1 MGHPPRLMGTA
12 LACLFLIFTAV
23 DASGKCTTGCHGIHQ
38 NKGYQEGHTYVYQL
52 TGKTVTSVSQA
63 QEEAKLDLSATVE
76 LSVKPD
82 CIHQLWLKDV
92 LINKERPELPGL
104 ENAIQFNYHNGHID
118 SELCATPD
126 DPQASLNIKRAVI
139 SLFQSAVLQ
148 DSGAATH
155 HETDVLGVCP
165 TSFSFHK
172 KGEVLLVEK
181 TRNLEQCAFREN
193 SNQGLISTTVDTV
206 AGLKSSPLLASSQT
220 IRQRFKEGILESATS
235 TEVHKLRP
243 FSNGEAGT
251 KTVVETSLT
260 LKSEKPDTPAAPVT
274 LPKSLIFDAP
284 HPVVK
289 YTAKD
294 IATAVKAAQEQIA
307 GGVKP
312 EAASAFADLVKV
324 LRRSSKNDILSTY
337 QKVKAGA
344 GFDKNCQQVFLDGL
358 FHAGNGD
365 AIEVGAQLVKNKEL
379 TEVQTLFYY
388 TSLALIRHAQL
399 PTVQAVTSL
408 LDQPNLP
415 RIGYLGIG
423 QVIGKYCQNH
433 PCENVAEVKEAVHKI
448 REKVGNGKAKT
459 REQENVVVSALK
471 SLGNTQFLDDAT
483 LTKLANIAADKSV
496 KNRVRVAAIEAL
508 PTRCSMKWKNIAFKV
523 LADKEQDSEIRIK
536 TYLALVACPCP
547 HVAGQLKEILDKETV
562 NQVGSFIQSHL
573 RNLKASTDPG
583 KINAQHHLGQIK
595 PRTKFPE
602 DFRKFSFNEELSYKV
617 DSLGLG
623 STVEQNI
630 IYSQDSFVPR
640 SANLNVTVELFGRN
654 LNLLD
659 LSARVENLD
668 RVIEHWFGPKGA
680 AWVTELDDVKAEVKD
695 AKDTVADIASYT
707 SKKFESLIRG
717 KRAAVDQGELNR
729 FAKKVHLRGNEVDEN
744 LDLDVSLKLFGVE
757 LAYLSLEGDSGKHKE
772 PEKAI
777 IDKIFERLQKT
788 FDSTKNLHH
797 DTENYIQFLE
807 AELVYPTNLGT
818 SLSLGVIGTSAVK
831 VHTDGNLDLA
841 KILQDPK
848 NAAFRI
854 ALKPSV
860 SVRIAGS
867 VIVEGLGVESGL
879 KVVSTLHT
887 ATSSDVDVKVLNG
900 KGVDVK
906 FSLPKKKQEVIN
918 VNSEVLVSNNGK
930 TKPAFTAK
938 GKGYKDCF
946 DQFSTLLGLSVC
958 GEVSFPYEGMGNV
971 QQRPLFP
978 LSGPAKFAATIENVD
993 ANAYHFKVHLND
1005 EDPAKRSFEILVNT
1019 PGSKTNREISL
1030 KGEAGTQPN
1039 LYAQLQLNSP
1049 FKKLKLEGALKNN
1062 QKERTLSLQFDHDT
1076 IKYFGRI
1083 GVEAT
1088 GNKYK
1093 PVLEYNV
1100 PEHIARLS
1108 GVSTGPKSDNKYSI
1122 QGTVDVIDHEGG
1134 QKFTTDKIALVAGN
1148 QEIVSVSGSL
1158 AWTPNSV
1165 KVASK
1170 LGYADKF
1177 LELNVN
1183 GKAVPGSNYALSI
1196 LAKPSTDPNI
1206 GFKLDW
1212 ELKREEGSLDNKLVF
1227 VHGADL
1233 ASEENQL
1240 SLKQNVVYKLKPGNL
1255 LLSTTNE
1262 LKYPA
1267 INLKVKLDG
1276 KLTPKTIDTDIE
1288 LKYEKFKFG
1297 TELSGKIGKEKPG
1310 DYEVELEVELINNK
1324 IELKSARSIL
1334 EPTKSKFTNS
1344 LVITPGGK
1352 YDAEATITWDV
1363 TKENV
1368 NIQLNGDANWNGKKV
1383 KVNVDHEANQQL
1395 LNSLL
1400 FVKVDS
1406 VKYVE
1411 FTLKTKKSPHP
1422 TGHLNLILKNYLL
1435 ANGQYTYQNGKGNG
1449 NLNIDIP
1456 KIDRKIQ
1463 ATGQIAVNGPEHAGN
1478 VEILY
1483 DAKKD
1488 PTKKIKFTTNNH
1500 ITKTSLD
1507 TKNLLEVLDKK
1518 FEVNGKHS
1526 LQGAWNNGVLD
1537 LSLDVTLPCGHNF
1550 NTKLNREIVKKN
1562 TKYDLKLDSELAYSV
1577 KKGGPST
1584 KILLKS
1590 NGKLVDEK
1598 NREGQASI
1606 TLSLID
1612 TEGKD
1617 VVVVLNLNRKRPDG
1631 KIVDDID
1638 LEVKGAKVP
1647 KETKLAG
1654 KFERNELAGEID
1666 VDASLGN
1673 DWKLSN
1679 KVDYDL
1685 GDNVDKPAKNNVVFQ
1700 LKLPLEKLKDVKVEA
1715 SLSRLNAFLG
1725 NRRLESSTLAKL
1737 TYNSDNT
1744 IVLQKELKSETN
1756 DFTGKLEGKDKLSVN
1771 IAQHSPLTLETS
1783 YKYVPTDEKNTA
1795 DVELKFEHAD
1805 KKVLFTSNNVY
1816 EPDVAIVSV
1825 NLKTALPIEKFRN
1838 VDLQLDYKRNKPEKK
1853 LLTDIVVNADGAKY
1867 TLNSEIQTQESLKVL
1882 NVLTSCPNG
1891 KSELLCKYQK
1901 LGPNDFKGEWTIRTP
1916 KGFVVTDVHLDLDS
1930 VDEFAINAN
1939 FDSDKIKYRKI
1950 HADITNKPTAKTGK
1964 RIIVTVTSEKQNIVT
1979 GSMSYKKRDEEGKIV
1994 IEGNGSLKVGE
2005 ETKSSSFK
2013 YTRQQLTNEKDGE
2026 IGVAVILNA
2035 NFGPSAIVGE
2045 LKLSDKELHVFNS
2058 YCEQTKDCAHFK
2070 LQSTLVAA
2078 PDKSNLKHQLMVEV
2092 DLKKFNVPAE
2102 FGLKTNTEYK
2112 YPELDHSSNLYLH
2125 TTKDKSEY
2133 TYQLHIHPKDSSS
2146 ILTLPTREVAL
2157 ILVNDFS
2164 KNKQSGAYKLD
2175 LSLYL
2180 DRKNKPSDKTSLT
2193 ANADI
2198 NVDKN
2203 SLSLSGDAKFSYP
2216 KQTKDLSV
2224 KGRLYCGNDEKLL
2237 DANLDLDIFEK
2248 KSQKITITA
2257 NVQRQPLADGY
2268 SINSNV
2274 DVNSRG
2280 QQLKLNEKTVFT
2292 ITGSNIDL
2300 SYSFSYNDIHQ
2311 KTKTVESRLSAD
2323 KNHFLVLVAL
2333 PDKVL
2338 VKYEWKIQIS
2348 KDTQTLNGE
2357 LTLLGQP
2364 TNVMK
2369 IESKGLNSFELVR
2382 FRKDNP
2388 NNKLTV
2394 NGQVVLGQLAEIH
2407 ADTHKDGAKKKLFHV
2422 LVHLDEKQF
2431 LKPDISYDK
2440 ANVIEAIEE
2449 AKNDRLEY
2457 VKKLKETQEQ
2467 VTETINLEL
2476 EDFSKHLEKALPNL
2490 RPLVDYYKG
2499 ELNKLKDEINADETI
2514 KEIQATFNKYFGG
2527 LVAAITEILKD
2538 LAEAAQKLQKQLAVV
2553 LSSLKQ
2559 AGNSIYPK
2567 LKESYEKIFKVY
2579 LEIADAIAKLVTAQ
2593 LEVVLDLLN
2602 SHKKELQDLLNLV
2615 SGVAQDFTKALSK
2628 VLEQIRHDVKQ
2639 FNSQLAS
2646 QVKALPIYEI
2656 IKEKLEG
2663 LPKIKLPSSV
2673 KWILEKLCDVLPGI
2687 LPEELQGIIKKSCDW
2702 VASTEADANITGP
2715 ASPGKDKDGTIKL
2728 PTFVTWTLK
2737 KLCEVLPGIL
2747 PEELQGSIKKICDW
2761 VSANEKDGNINLSD
2775 GLKELGALVS
2785 SGKEVL
2791 KIDIPV
2797 YVKWLVKQL
2806 CNVADILPVGLRELV
2821 KILCSFVLPQ
2831 DSDGHINY
2839 GDDSLKIQSPIDWS
2853 LLFVPGSPTLQLS
2866 LINLVRNGGLPTVS
2880 DLYHAYRPT
2889 LYPSDIIPPFSKSG
2903 VITDGGHIFTFDGRH
2918 LTLPGSCSYVLAQ
2931 DIEDGNFT
2939 VVASLNKGTLN
2950 SITLTAPEES
2960 ITIKSNGNILV
2971 NNKRADYPAS
2981 TENLH
2986 AFLVPP
2992 FANVKSDYGV
3002 RVSCIHKSAL
3012 VCAVHVSGFY
3022 HGKLRGL
3029 LGDGNNE
3036 PYDDFTLPSGTISES
3051 ASDFGN
3057 AYKLK
3062 GDCPAAAAVDHKDR
3076 APICTDY
3083 FINENSPLKSC
3094 FKYVDPS
3101 VYREAC
3107 DHAVA
3112 SGSSNEGVCLIAAAY
3127 HYKCYA
3133 AGILTTNI
3141 PPACTN
3147 CKVGGSSVG
3156 IGDTFSVKTPKKEA
3170 DIVIVVEQLS
3180 PNEKVVK
3187 ELVSPLISQLRDE
3200 LKADGITDVHIGLIG
3215 FADQLK
3221 WPQHYT
3227 VNGDINVNGDVTK
3240 NIKFF
3245 EKRPPITLEEAT
3257 KAATDKK
3264 LSAEKILRP
3273 LEYLKQ
3279 KLDVELGTLT
3289 LTDAYEEAIHYPFR
3303 AGAAK
3308 IVIGVHATVCEKSPL
3323 PISLQQIRLL
3333 LGQKTYRDLGL
3344 TYYHISY
3351 PSELLVSGKPQK
3363 NIVGYDKQNVYT
3375 FGDSD
3380 AARPLTGRSDLKNN
3394 LVVSTTDVCAD
3405 FAVSSGGALFS
3416 LNTFVDAKPNQKK
3429 QFIQVT
3435 AKRVADGV
3443 ANLELEQDCLCDY
3456 QFGLVG
3462 RAKCKIVGRK
3472 EKNSKKDTKVKG

>member
-12 LACLFLIFTAV
+12 LACLFLIFAAV
-23 DASGKCTTGCHGIHQ
+23 DASGKCTTGCHGIHP

-63 QEEAKLDLSATVE
+63 QKDAQLDLSATVE

-92 LINKERPELPGL
+92 QINGERSELPGL

-165 TSFSFHK
+165 TSFLFHK

-193 SNQGLISTTVDTV
+193 SDQGLISTTVDTA
-206 AGLKSSPLLASSQT
+206 AGLKTSPLLASSQT
-220 IRQRFKEGILESATS
+220 IKQRFKQGVLESATS

-251 KTVVETSLT
+251 KTVVQTSLI
-260 LKSEKPDTPAAPVT
+260 LKSEKPDTPTAPVT
-274 LPKSLIFDAP
+274 SPKSLIFDVP

-289 YTAKD
+289 YQAKD
-294 IATAVKAAQEQIA
+294 IANAVKAAQEQIA

-312 EAASAFADLVKV
+312 EAASKFADLVKV
-324 LRRSSKNDILSTY
+324 LRRSAKNDILSTY

-344 GFDKNCQQVFLDGL
+344 GFDKTSQQVLLDGL

-365 AIEVGAQLVKNKEL
+365 AAEVGVQLIKNKEL
-379 TEVQTLFYY
+379 TDVQTLFFY

-423 QVIGKYCQNH
+423 QVIGKYCQDH
-433 PCENVAEVKEAVHKI
+433 PCENVPEVKEAVHKI

-471 SLGNTQFLDDAT
+471 SLGNTRFLDDAT

-547 HVAGQLKEILDKETV
+547 HVATQLKETLDKETV

-573 RNLKASTDPG
+573 RNLRASTDPG

-602 DFRKFSFNEELSYKV
+602 DFRKFSYNDELSYKV

-623 STVEQNI
+623 STVEQNV

-654 LNLLD
+654 LNLVD
-659 LSARVENLD
+659 LSARVDNLD
-668 RVIEHWFGPKGA
+668 KVLEHWFGPKGA
-680 AWVTELDDVKAEVKD
+680 AWKTELEDVKEEVKG
-695 AKDTVADIASYT
+695 ARDTVANVASYT
-707 SKKFESLIRG
+707 KKKFESLIRG
-717 KRAAVDQGELNR
+717 KRAAVDQGELDR
-729 FAKKVHLRGNEVDEN
+729 FAKKVHLRGNTVDKN
-744 LDLDVSLKLFGVE
+744 LDLDISLKLFGVE
-757 LAYLSLEGDSGKHKE
+757 LAYLSLEDNGTKQKD
-772 PEKAI
+772 PVNAI
-777 IDKIFERLQKT
+777 IDKIFEQLQKT
-788 FDSTKNLHH
+788 FDSTKNLQH

-818 SLSLGVIGTSAVK
+818 SLSLGLIGTSAFK
-831 VHTDGNLDLA
+831 MHSDGNLDLA
-841 KILQDPK
+841 KIFDDPK

-860 SVRIAGS
+860 SVRIAGNI
-867 VIVEGLGVESGL
+867 IVEGLGVESGL
-879 KVVSTLHT
+879 KVVSTLYT
-887 ATSSDVDVKVLNG
+887 ATSTDLSVKVLNG
-900 KGVDVK
+900 KGVDVQ
-906 FSLPKKKQEVIN
+906 FSIPKKTQEVIN
-918 VNSEVLVSNNGK
+918 VNSEVLVSSKGK
-930 TKPAFTAK
+930 TESAFTTK
-938 GKGYKDCF
+938 GKEYKDCF
-946 DQFSTLLGLSVC
+946 DQFSTIIGLTVC
-958 GEVSFPYEGMGNV
+958 GEVSFPYDGVANV
-971 QQRPLFP
+971 QQKPLFP
-978 LSGPAKFAATIENVD
+978 LSGPAKFAATIDNVD
-993 ANAYHFKVHLND
+993 ANAYRFKVHLND
-1005 EDPAKRSFEILVNT
+1005 EDPAKRSFEILLDT

-1030 KGEAGTQPN
+1030 RGEAATQPN

-1049 FKKLKLEGALKNN
+1049 FKKVQLEAALKNN
-1062 QKERTLSLQFDHDT
+1062 EKERTLTVQLVHDS

-1083 GVEAT
+1083 GVEAK

-1100 PEHIARLS
+1100 PEHIQRLA
-1108 GVSTGPKSDNKYSI
+1108 GVSTGPKSDKKYSV

-1134 QKFTTDKIALVAGN
+1134 QKFTTDKVALLVGD
-1148 QEIVSVSGSL
+1148 QEIVSVAGSL
-1158 AWTPNSV
+1158 AWTPTSV
-1165 KVASK
+1165 NVASK

-1177 LELNVN
+1177 LVLDIN
-1183 GKAVPGSNYALSI
+1183 GKTVPGSNYALSV

-1206 GFKLDW
+1206 AFKLEW

-1233 ASEENQL
+1233 ASEVNQV
-1240 SLKQNVVYKLKPGNL
+1240 SLKQNAVYKLKPGNL
-1255 LLSTTNE
+1255 LLSTSNE

-1267 INLKVKLDG
+1267 VNLKVKLDG
-1276 KLTPKTIDTDIE
+1276 KITPKSIDTDVE

-1310 DYEVELEVELINNK
+1310 DYELELEAELMDNK
-1324 IELKSARSIL
+1324 IELKSKRSIL
-1334 EPTKSKFTNS
+1334 EPSKSKYTNS
-1344 LVITPGGK
+1344 LVLTPGGK
-1352 YDAEATITWDV
+1352 YDSETTIIWDV
-1363 TKENV
+1363 TKENATV
-1368 NIQLNGDANWNGKKV
+1368 QLNGDANLNGKKV
-1383 KVNVDHEANQQL
+1383 KVYVDLEANQQL
-1395 LNSLL
+1395 LNSLV
-1400 FVKVDS
+1400 FVRVDG

-1411 FTLKTKKSPHP
+1411 LTLKTKKSPHP
-1422 TGHLNLILKNYLL
+1422 SGHLNLIVKSYLT
-1435 ANGQYTYQNGKGNG
+1435 ANGQYTYQNGKGNA

-1488 PTKKIKFTTNNH
+1488 PTKKIKLTTNNH

-1507 TKNLLEVLDKK
+1507 TKNVLEVLDKK
-1518 FEVNGKHS
+1518 LEVNGKHS
-1526 LQGAWNNGVLD
+1526 QQGTWNNGVLD
-1537 LSLDVTLPCGHNF
+1537 LSVDITLPDGRNI
-1550 NTKLNREIVKKN
+1550 NSKLNREIVKKDN
-1562 TKYDLKLDSELAYSV
+1562 KYDVKVDSELAYSEQ
-1577 KKGGPST
+1577 KGGPST
-1584 KILLKS
+1584 KILLKE
-1590 NGKLVDEK
+1590 NGKIVDEK
-1598 NREGQASI
+1598 NGEIQSSI
-1606 TLSLID
+1606 TLKLID

-1617 VVVVLNLNRKRPDG
+1617 VVAVLNLG
-1631 KIVDDID
+1631 KKQQDDKNMSNVD
-1638 LEVKGAKVP
+1638 LEVSGAKIP
-1647 KETKLAG
+1647 KKAKLAG
-1654 KFERNELAGEID
+1654 KFEGNELAGKTN
-1666 VDASLGN
+1666 VDASLGD

-1679 KVDYDL
+1679 KAEYDL
-1685 GDNVDKPAKNNVVFQ
+1685 GNNVDKPAKYDGVFQ
-1700 LKLPLEKLKDVKVEA
+1700 LKLPFEKLKDLKLETNIA
-1715 SLSRLNAFLG
+1715 RLDAYLG
-1725 NRRLESSTLAKL
+1725 DRRYESSTLAKL

-1744 IVLQKELKSETN
+1744 ILLQKEFKADNVGGNLD
-1756 DFTGKLEGKDKLSVN
+1756 DFTGKVEGKDKLSVN
-1771 IAQHSPLTLETS
+1771 IAPHKPLNLEGS
-1783 YKYVPTDEKNTA
+1783 YKYVPTDEKKTA

-1805 KKVLFTSNNVY
+1805 KKVSLTSNNVY
-1816 EPDVAIVSV
+1816 KPEEATV
-1825 NLKTALPIEKFRN
+1825 NLKLKSSLPIEKFRN
-1838 VDLQLDYKRNKPEKK
+1838 VDLQLDYKRNKPESKGI
-1853 LLTDIVVNADGAKY
+1853 TDIVVNADGVKY
-1867 TLNSEIQTQESLKVL
+1867 TLNSEIYWQEALKSLSV
-1882 NVLTSCPNG
+1882 VSSCPNG

-1901 LGPNDFKGEWTIRTP
+1901 LGPNEYKGEWSVRIP
-1916 KGFVVTDVHLDLDS
+1916 KGFVIADVHLDLDS

-1939 FDSDKIKYRKI
+1939 FDSDKTKYRKI
-1950 HADITNKPTAKTGK
+1950 HAEIANKPTAKTGK
-1964 RIIVTVTSEKQNIVT
+1964 RIIITVTSDGQNIVT
-1979 GSMSYKKRDEEGKIV
+1979 GSTSYKKRDEEGKIV
-1994 IEGNGSLKVGE
+1994 IEGNGSLKVGDD
-2005 ETKSSSFK
+2005 TKSSSFK

-2026 IGVAVILNA
+2026 VGVAVILNA

-2045 LKLSDKELHVFNS
+2045 LKLSNKELHVFNS

-2070 LQSTLVAA
+2070 LQSTLEA
-2078 PDKSNLKHQLMVEV
+2078 PTDKLNLKHQLTVEV

-2102 FGLKTNTEYK
+2102 FGLKTNTQYN
-2112 YPELDHSSNLYLH
+2112 YPQLDHSSNLYLH

-2133 TYQLHIHPKDSSS
+2133 TYQLYVHPKESAS

-2157 ILVNDFS
+2157 ILIHDLP
-2164 KNKQSGAYKLD
+2164 KTKQTGAYKLD

-2180 DRKNKPSDKTSLT
+2180 DKKNKPSDKTSLT
-2193 ANADI
+2193 ANGDI
-2198 NVDKN
+2198 NIDKD

-2216 KQTKDLSV
+2216 TQSKDLSV
-2224 KGRLYCGNDEKLL
+2224 KGRLHCSNGEKLL
-2237 DANLDLDIFEK
+2237 EANVDLDIFEK
-2248 KSQKITITA
+2248 KSQKISIAA
-2257 NVQRQPLADGY
+2257 NVQRQPVSDGY
-2268 SINSNV
+2268 NISSNI

-2280 QQLKLNEKTVFT
+2280 QQLKLNEKTVFA
-2292 ITGSNIDL
+2292 ITSSNIEL
-2300 SYSFSYNDIHQ
+2300 GYSFSYNDIHQ
-2311 KTKTVESRLSAD
+2311 KTKTVEALFSAD
-2323 KNHFLVLVAL
+2323 KNHVLLLIAL

-2338 VKYEWKIQIS
+2338 IKDEWKFQIS
-2348 KDTQTLNGE
+2348 KDTQSLNGE
-2357 LTLLGQP
+2357 LTLFGQP
-2364 TNVMK
+2364 TEVLK
-2369 IESKGLNSFELVR
+2369 IEGKGLNSFELVK

-2407 ADTHKDGAKKKLFHV
+2407 ADSYKDGAKKKLFRI

-2431 LKPDISYDK
+2431 LKPDISYEK
-2440 ANVIEAIEE
+2440 ANVVEAFEE
-2449 AKNDRLEY
+2449 AKNNRLEHL
-2457 VKKLKETQEQ
+2457 KKLKETQEQ
-2467 VTETINLEL
+2467 VAKAISLEL
-2476 EDFSKHLEKALPNL
+2476 EDFWKHLDKALPNL
-2490 RPLVDYYKG
+2490 KPLVEYYNG
-2499 ELNKLKDEINADETI
+2499 ELNKLKQEINADETV

-2527 LVAAITEILKD
+2527 IVAAITEILKD
-2538 LAEAAQKLQKQLAVV
+2538 LAQVAQKLQKQLAEV
-2553 LSSLKQ
+2553 LSSLKE

-2567 LKESYEKIFKVY
+2567 LKESYEKIFKKY
-2579 LEIADAIAKLVTAQ
+2579 LEIVDAIAKLVNAQ
-2593 LEVVLDLLN
+2593 LNLLLDLLN
-2602 SHKKELQDLLNLV
+2602 SHKKELHDLLNLV
-2615 SGVAQDFTKALSK
+2615 SGVAQDFSKALSK
-2628 VLEQIRHDVKQ
+2628 ILEQIKHDVEQ
-2639 FNSQLAS
+2639 FSSQLAS
-2646 QVKALPIYEI
+2646 QVKALPVYEI
-2656 IKEKLEG
+2656 VKAKLEELKNFQVPNAILG
-2663 LPKIKLPSSV
+2663 PLEELCSV
-2673 KWILEKLCDVLPGI
+2673 VKNVLPTQ
-2687 LPEELQGIIKKSCDW
+2687 ELQQLAQVFCTYLSKIIKH
-2702 VASTEADANITGP
+2702 
-2715 ASPGKDKDGTIKL
+2715 
-2728 PTFVTWTLK
+2728 
-2737 KLCEVLPGIL
+2737 
-2747 PEELQGSIKKICDW
+2747 
-2761 VSANEKDGNINLSD
+2761 EKINLSD
-2775 GLKELGALVS
+2775 ALKEIAAQAEVAIRSILVPLKGLLG
-2785 SGKEVL
+2785 G
-2791 KIDIPV
+2791 
-2797 YVKWLVKQL
+2797 
-2806 CNVADILPVGLRELV
+2806 
-2821 KILCSFVLPQ
+2821 
-2831 DSDGHINY
+2831 
-2839 GDDSLKIQSPIDWS
+2839 GDDTLSSLKLQSPIDWS
-2853 LLFVPGSPTLQLS
+2853 LLYTIPGTPTLQLS
-2866 LINLVRNGGLPTVS
+2866 LINLVRNRELPSLS
-2880 DLYHAYRPT
+2880 DLYHTYRPT

-2931 DIEDGNFT
+2931 DIEDGNFS

-3002 RVSCIHKSAL
+3002 RVSCVRKAPL

-3029 LGDGNNE
+3029 LGYNNNE

-3051 ASDFGN
+3051 ASEFGN

-3062 GDCPAAAAVDHKDR
+3062 GDCPAVPAVDHKDR

-3083 FINENSPLKSC
+3083 FIGQNSPLKSC
-3094 FKYVDPS
+3094 FKYVNPS
-3101 VYREAC
+3101 QYREGC

-3112 SGSSNEGVCLIAAAY
+3112 SGSSNGACLIAEAY
-3127 HYKCYA
+3127 HYSCYA

-3141 PPACTN
+3141 PPACTS
-3147 CKVGGSSVG
+3147 CKVGAGSVG

-3170 DIVIVVEQLS
+3170 DIVIVVEQLA
-3180 PNEKVVK
+3180 PNEKVFK
-3187 ELVSPLISQLRDE
+3187 ELVTPLISQLRDE

-3227 VNGDINVNGDVTK
+3227 VNGDTNIVGDVTK

-3245 EKRPPITLEEAT
+3245 KKSPTITLEEAT
-3257 KAATDKK
+3257 HAAVEKQ
-3264 LSAEKILRP
+3264 LSAKKILLP

-3289 LTDAYEEAIHYPFR
+3289 LTDAYEEAIHYPYR

-3308 IVIGVHATVCEKSPL
+3308 VVIGVHVNVCEKSPL

-3351 PSELLVSGKPQK
+3351 PRELVVSGKPQK
-3363 NIVGYDKQNVYT
+3363 NIVGYDKHSVYT
-3375 FGDSD
+3375 YGDSD
-3380 AARPLTGRSDLKNN
+3380 AARPLTGRADLKNN
-3394 LVVSTTDVCAD
+3394 LDVSPTDVCAD
-3405 FAVSSGGALFS
+3405 FAVSSGGALFN
-3416 LNTFVDAKPNQKK
+3416 LGTFIDAKPNQKK
-3429 QFIQVT
+3429 QFIQVA

-3443 ANLELEQDCLCDY
+3443 ANLELEQDCLCEY
-3456 QFGLVG
+3456 QFGIVG

-3472 EKNSKKDTKVKG
+3472 EKSSTKDTKAGVKG